1 MTAKPKKTP
10 AKTAAMSKLPPPAAE
25 KQSEK
30 IKPGAKGGARPGAG
44 RPPGALS
51 EERKALKVLA
61 QAHTESAV
69 KALADL
75 CNDANQPGM
84 VRVSAATALLDRGH
98 GRPIQSVAV
107 EGTVL
112 QAADPAALIA
122 LSEAMDRSRTERL
135 AMMERRKQMG
145 FLGD

>member
-10 AKTAAMSKLPPPAAE
+10 AKAAAMSTLPPPAADKKS
-25 KQSEK
+25 KQ
-30 IKPGAKGGARPGAG
+30 IKPGAGGARPGAG
-44 RPPGALS
+44 RPPGAVS
-51 EERKALKVLA
+51 EERKALKTLA

-75 CNDANQPGM
+75 CSDQSQPGM
-84 VRVSAATALLDRGH
+84 VRIAASCALLDRGH
-98 GRPIQSVAV
+98 GRPVQSVAV

-122 LSEAMDRSRTERL
+122 LSEAMDRSREERR

-145 FLGD
+145 FTGD

>member
-1 MTAKPKKTP
+1 
-10 AKTAAMSKLPPPAAE
+10 MSE
-25 KQSEK
+25 D
-30 IKPGAKGGARPGAG
+30 
-44 RPPGALS
+44 
-51 EERKALKVLA
+51 RKALKVLA
-61 QAHTESAV
+61 QEHTENAV

-75 CNDANQPGM
+75 CSDQSQPGM
-84 VRVSAATALLDRGH
+84 VRIAASCALLDRGH
-98 GRPIQSVAV
+98 GRPVQSVAV

-122 LSEAMDRSRTERL
+122 LSEAMDRSRTERR